1 MADDMRDR
9 PRRSESPC
17 ATTGCRYE
25 DTAYSLDP
33 DGLCLGCSD
42 DRERDRHEM
51 ESEIRQDAMA

>member
-9 PRRSESPC
+9 PQRAEVAC
-17 ATTGCRYE
+17 ATTDCRYQ

-33 DGLCLGCSD
+33 DRLCLGCSD
-42 DRERDRHEM
+42 DRERDRREM